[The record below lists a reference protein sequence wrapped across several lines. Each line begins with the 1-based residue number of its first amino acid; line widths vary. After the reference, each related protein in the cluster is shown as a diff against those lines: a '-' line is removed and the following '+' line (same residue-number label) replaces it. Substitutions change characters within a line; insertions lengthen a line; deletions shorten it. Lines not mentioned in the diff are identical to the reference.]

1 MSESLKL
8 PPMIEPTA
16 SGAPHASV
24 SLSLEIGAPIE
35 TPKPTPLRPKPL
47 VSFIISTHNRKD
59 VLLRTLAH
67 IRRCGLRDGDYETL
81 VVDNASTDGTSQ
93 AVHREY
99 PMIHLMQQEYNGG
112 PVSKNVAI
120 KGARGRYVIFL
131 DDDSFPAPGSV
142 TRMMHHFDIQPQLGA
157 AVFTIT
163 LPDGSRECSAYPN
176 VFIGCGT
183 GFRKR
188 ALEQV
193 GGLPDDFFMQAEEY
207 DLSLRLLA
215 GGWDV
220 KPFDDLHVSHL
231 KTPTARSSA
240 RTMMLDVRN
249 NLVLIARYFPK
260 RWIVPFARDWL
271 RRYRFIAHS
280 QGHELAYY
288 KGLFCGLWR
297 IMRPGNRRP
306 LDRETFE
313 RLVRID
319 QTHDRLAR
327 AKAQHR
333 LERVLFVDFGKNML
347 PYWMAAKELELEVVA
362 IADAKLAGPKRRYRK
377 IPIVTDVAAAK
388 LDFDAV
394 VISNLS
400 HVHAAQRRSA
410 WRRLLSPTRSRVP
423 VIDLFE
429 DERYARGA
437 EVTSAALASRESR
450 RTVARSA

>member
-8 PPMIEPTA
+8 PQMIEPTA

-24 SLSLEIGAPIE
+24 SLSLEVCRPIQAPR
-35 TPKPTPLRPKPL
+35 PTPLRPKPL

-120 KGARGRYVIFL
+120 KSARGRYIIFL

-142 TRMMHHFDIQPQLGA
+142 TRMMQHFDADPKLGA

-188 ALEQV
+188 ALDQV

-231 KTPTARSSA
+231 KTPAARSSA

-260 RWIVPFARDWL
+260 RWIIPFARDWL
-271 RRYRFIAHS
+271 RRYRFIAHTN
-280 QGHELAYY
+280 GLELPYY

-297 IMRPGNRRP
+297 ILRPGNRRP
-306 LDRETFE
+306 LDKSTFE
-313 RLVRID
+313 CLVRID
-319 QTHDRLAR
+319 QTLDRLAR
-327 AKAQHR
+327 AKAHHR
-333 LERVLFVDFGKNML
+333 LQRVLFVDFAKNIL
-347 PYWMAAKELELEVVA
+347 PYWLAARQLDLQVVA
-362 IADAKLAGPKRRYRK
+362 IADPKLAGARRKYRK
-377 IPIVTDVAAAK
+377 IPIIADAAAMQ

-400 HVHAAQRRSA
+400 PVHAAQRRSA
-410 WRRLLSPTRSRVP
+410 WRRLLSATRSKVP

-429 DERYARGA
+429 DEL
-437 EVTSAALASRESR
+437 TSAAPASQESR